1 MALHFRFRWI
11 PFIATMIAVAVGIAL
26 GNWQT
31 RRAAEKSAIETRM
44 TQQEAQAPLH
54 LMENLPSLNEL
65 EYRHVRMRGQFVPG
79 WNVFLD
85 NRPYKG
91 RAGFHVLAPFRVA
104 GTDRYVLVKRG
115 WVARDV
121 TDRTRVPEVPLPEG
135 SVEIEG
141 RVRRDTGQVLELGT
155 PEPLRSGVIV
165 QNAGIADFE
174 EAGGWQMHA
183 FVIEQLG
190 EGDDRLVRD
199 WPRPSTGVDK
209 HRGYAF
215 QWYGLAAAAFV
226 FFIVTGLNRGTK
238 PTDEQRS

>member
-1 MALHFRFRWI
+1 
-11 PFIATMIAVAVGIAL
+11 
-26 GNWQT
+26 
-31 RRAAEKSAIETRM
+31 
-44 TQQEAQAPLH
+44 
-54 LMENLPSLNEL
+54 
-65 EYRHVRMRGQFVPG
+65 
-79 WNVFLD
+79 
-85 NRPYKG
+85 
-91 RAGFHVLAPFRVA
+91 
-104 GTDRYVLVKRG
+104 
-115 WVARDV
+115 
-121 TDRTRVPEVPLPEG
+121 
-135 SVEIEG
+135 
-141 RVRRDTGQVLELGT
+141 ELGT
-155 PEPLRSGVIV
+155 PEPLRPGAIV

-199 WPRPSTGVDK
+199 WPRPSSGVDQ